1 MENDSVISP
10 QRELVVPPEFQ
21 TFDTQQQTLKSA
33 QIKSNS
39 FLGQHL
45 IFRDNQSSPSLPGIL
60 PKGKIFNLIPRLI
73 VSNKPYSLQ
82 NKNREPKFV
91 PFEPYKGAVNPII
104 PNRKP
109 KAHKLNKNNLDLN
122 TLVSHMSN
130 MKTISL
136 SSLDQDDT
144 SELSELDKQHLKYEK
159 QLEDLRKDRDCVS
172 AQLKSQVQVNTE
184 LKNLLVAAVGED
196 LQTRVNVLT
205 EDKLQLAR
213 ALLSTAEN
221 LSSHTV
227 STTSMPFNPFNY
239 GYYIISFINYRN
251 KLNI

>member
-1 MENDSVISP
+1 MENDSVSSTAAQESI
-10 QRELVVPPEFQ
+10 LPPEFGNRHAMKG
-21 TFDTQQQTLKSA
+21 D
-33 QIKSNS
+33 QIKSDT

-45 IFRDNQSSPSLPGIL
+45 IFRDNLESPSLPAIQ

-73 VSNKPYSLQ
+73 VSNKQYSLQ
-82 NKNREPKFV
+82 SKNREPKFV

-104 PNRKP
+104 PNRRTPKP
-109 KAHKLNKNNLDLN
+109 QKLNKKNNLDLN

-130 MKTISL
+130 MKAISI
-136 SSLDQDDT
+136 SSLNKEVDAA
-144 SELSELDKQHLKYEK
+144 ELSELDRQRIKYE
-159 QLEDLRKDRDCVS
+159 QQINDLRKDRGCVE

-227 STTSMPFNPFNY
+227 SKY
-239 GYYIISFINYRN
+239 LLKYI
-251 KLNI
+251 L